1 MPPHIHV
8 SLEIFKRALFYYASH
23 FNHGKWHNRMSH
35 NVINHTQGST
45 RSDHLW
51 QIIKLG
57 ALKIDSC
64 QFVKVLCH
72 QPCER
77 QFEGQKTFVFAKV
90 ATQTAERHQ
99 SLERPTSPTVNIKM
113 SVLLCLC
120 NMCWMCSVAL
130 RKLCQSHGMSSG
142 LYCVKLGDYKTASS
156 IFPAS

>member
-1 MPPHIHV
+1 MSVVICLRCLHTYTSV
-8 SLEIFKRALFYYASH
+8 WKSSNVRYSLTPLTLIMENEFR
-23 FNHGKWHNRMSH
+23 HNRMSH

-77 QFEGQKTFVFAKV
+77 QFEGQKTFVFPKV

-99 SLERPTSPTVNIKM
+99 SLERPTSPTVNITM

-120 NMCWMCSVAL
+120 NMC
-130 RKLCQSHGMSSG
+130 
-142 LYCVKLGDYKTASS
+142 
-156 IFPAS
+156 